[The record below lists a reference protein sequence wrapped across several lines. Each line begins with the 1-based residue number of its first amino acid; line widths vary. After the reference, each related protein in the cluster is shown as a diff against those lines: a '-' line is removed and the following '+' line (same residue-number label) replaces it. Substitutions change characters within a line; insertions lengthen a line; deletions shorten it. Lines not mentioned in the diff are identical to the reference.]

1 MVIGMS
7 FEESAYMNE
16 VRRKALRD
24 VINGIQ
30 RLSDELE
37 ALCGEEEEYRDSI
50 PENMQGSERYE
61 KAVKAVDMI
70 SEAVDNLRCAA
81 DNIES
86 AIE

>member
-1 MVIGMS
+1 
-7 FEESAYMNE
+7 MNE

-37 ALCGEEEEYRDSI
+37 ALCGEEEDYRDNI
-50 PENMQGSERYE
+50 PENMQGSERYD
-61 KAVKAVDMI
+61 KAEEAIDLI
-70 SEAVDNLRCAA
+70 SEAVDNLRCAVES
-81 DNIES
+81 IES